1 MTDYHERSAE
11 QEVLKSTA
19 GRGHTRGEHNLEDED
34 SCSDY
39 MSAESD
45 KDESEQQRPLSSTRS
60 INSNNSNN
68 VSLSRGSARHKPLPD
83 RLTLPSDE
91 ELEIP
96 TNINDNYTV
105 PVHPGLPVIPSVPPS
120 PQEKAQVAA
129 KEGRVSAM
137 SCTSMLP

>member
-39 MSAESD
+39 VSAESD
-45 KDESEQQRPLSSTRS
+45 KDESEQQGLLSV
-60 INSNNSNN
+60 INSIKNTNNSSNIN
-68 VSLSRGSARHKPLPD
+68 HSRSLARHKPLPE
-83 RLTLPSDE
+83 RLTLPLDE
-91 ELEIP
+91 ELEISR
-96 TNINDNYTV
+96 NINDNYTV
-105 PVHPGLPVIPSVPPS
+105 PIHPGLPVVPSVPPS

-129 KEGRVSAM
+129 KEGRVSDMYCAP
-137 SCTSMLP
+137 LF

>member
-11 QEVLKSTA
+11 QEVLKFTA

-45 KDESEQQRPLSSTRS
+45 KEESEPRSEQQRPLSSTRS

-68 VSLSRGSARHKPLPD
+68 VSLSRSSARHKPLPD

-129 KEGRVSAM
+129 REGRVSAM
-137 SCTSMLP
+137 